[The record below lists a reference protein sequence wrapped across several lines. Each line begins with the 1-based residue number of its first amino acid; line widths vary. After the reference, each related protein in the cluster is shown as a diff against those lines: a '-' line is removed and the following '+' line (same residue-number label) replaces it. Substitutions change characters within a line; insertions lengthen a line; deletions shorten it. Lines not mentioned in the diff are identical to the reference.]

1 MTDRPRSPYKG
12 LVPYSEEDAPFF
24 FGREEE
30 REIIC
35 ANLKAWQLTVFCGAS
50 GVGKSSVLRA
60 GVAHDFHELA
70 KQNIAKYGKAKFIV
84 VIFPPFHPEQC
95 RNTWQDDPVIG
106 LQEEIN
112 RTVTKLFN
120 ETGLGSG
127 MPSHSLQQTISAWS
141 MRLDAKLLIILDQ
154 FEEYFQYHAD
164 EKGDQSFLIQFADAV
179 NSPDSRANFLISIR
193 EDALSKLDLLKGPI
207 PNIYDN
213 YLRIEH
219 LEREAARAAI
229 VGPIRQYNSL
239 DTQNGQQIIIKE
251 DLVEEVLN
259 QLQALALAEDD
270 LPIVGKQGV
279 SADNE
284 SVGDTRIQTPYLQLV
299 MMRLWDEEMQDHS
312 SILRLATF
320 TNRLQGAEKIVSTH
334 LIKAMNILSPAE
346 QEAAADI
353 FKYLVT
359 PSGTKIAQMVTDLAK
374 YASLAEN
381 QVAAVLAK
389 LSGADIRILC
399 PVAPPLG
406 RPSMVRYEIYHDA
419 LAKPILNY
427 LQNIEKV
434 REKRHRFYR
443 LLRWQGAVIGAL
455 VFFLLARQT
464 YSLWVEH
471 RPWGY
476 VRDLSN
482 GTVNQLTG
490 NVAGVGRNVGSLDW
504 ANSVGLHSQYVSRLH
519 LFISRRLSALDV
531 RSRNGT
537 TVNAE
542 FLPYGESKTLNNGDI
557 IVLAGTVPLKFESI
571 TYSLEH
577 LYQVP
582 PIKSLPIPPAW
593 GLLIDGRTKAVNY
606 LSADQYFVSIEQ
618 NRIVPKEQETDDYAL
633 RIRRCKDL
641 TYSIEDKDD
650 EITLSGIMKVND
662 YDFQNIT
669 FPADKLIPDCD
680 AGGYDLSSATL
691 SYEGIP
697 FQIVSIKQDK

>member
-70 KQNIAKYGKAKFIV
+70 KHNIAKYGKAKFIV
-84 VIFPPFHPEQC
+84 VIFPQFHPEQC

-127 MPSHSLQQTISAWS
+127 TPSHSLQQTISAWS

-164 EKGDQSFLIQFADAV
+164 EKGDQSFLMQFADAV
-179 NSPDSRANFLISIR
+179 NYPDSRANFLISIR

-239 DTQNGQQIIIKE
+239 DAQNGQQIIIKE
-251 DLVEEVLN
+251 DLVKEVLN
-259 QLQALALAEDD
+259 QLQALSLAEDD

-284 SVGDTRIQTPYLQLV
+284 SVGGTRIQTPYLQLV

-359 PSGTKIAQMVTDLAK
+359 PSGTKIAQTVTDLAK

-381 QVAAVLAK
+381 QVVPVLTK
-389 LSGADIRILC
+389 LSGSDIRILC

-427 LQNIEKV
+427 VENKERNQQRRQLHIKLAQGVLIILFITSLLV
-434 REKRHRFYR
+434 YR
-443 LLRWQGAVIGAL
+443 A
-455 VFFLLARQT
+455 
-464 YSLWVEH
+464 YSNWEIK
-471 RPWGY
+471 RPWGA
-476 VRDLSN
+476 LIN
-482 GTVNQLTG
+482 IATGTAYPLEG
-490 NVAGVGRNVGSLDW
+490 DNVSVGRNSNADWKNQIALTSLF
-504 ANSVGLHSQYVSRLH
+504 VSRMH
-519 LFISRRLSALDV
+519 LLINRSPKVYDL

-537 TVNAE
+537 TINAE
-542 FLPYGESKTLNNGDI
+542 YLHYGGYSKDLESGDI
-557 IVLAGTVPLKFESI
+557 IVLAGKSPFSFETLTYSSLNFIWPLQMEETTVPS
-571 TYSLEH
+571 
-577 LYQVP
+577 
-582 PIKSLPIPPAW
+582 AW
-593 GLLIDGRTKAVNY
+593 GLLIDGRSKTINY

-618 NRIVPKEQETDDYAL
+618 HRIVLKEQETDDYAL
-633 RIRRCKDL
+633 RIRRCNDL
-641 TYSIEDKDD
+641 TYSIEDRDD
-650 EITLSGIMKVND
+650 EMKLSGIIKADD
-662 YDFQNIT
+662 YVFKETT
-669 FPADKLIPDCD
+669 FPAGKPIPGCG
-680 AGGYDLSSATL
+680 AEYDLSSATL

-697 FQIVSIKQDK
+697 FQIVSIRQDK